1 MTSGVKSASLDTIA
15 NASSVRAYSRSIA
28 SMTMAMSDAFLPL
41 L

>member
-1 MTSGVKSASLDTIA
+1 MTSGVKSASLDTMA
-15 NASSVRAYSRSIA
+15 KASRLRAYSRSMP